1 MTKYR
6 WIIVFAILGC
16 SAKSLTAQVI
26 SNKTVQRGVEAFY
39 MADFEA
45 AKSLLQEAVIDAP
58 LAGQDLFY
66 AHLYIAFSNIRLERD
81 LDAVRLHFL
90 RAIKIKP
97 DLELD
102 PMKIPPD
109 LYDRFAAVRRATISS
124 IVIITQP
131 PTASA
136 VVIDPETEV
145 VSNKPT
151 PAIFRNV
158 LEGTYQVLVSKEGFH
173 TWARDVTVAA
183 GVSDTLSI
191 TLLKK
196 KKTFFAKAW
205 PYGAGAV
212 AAGAIIYAATQPR
225 GRGTETPPMK
235 PDLPGPPER
244 P

>member
-1 MTKYR
+1 MTKQNR
-6 WIIVFAILGC
+6 TIAFILLICLAGT
-16 SAKSLTAQVI
+16 LPAQVI
-26 SNKTVQRGVEAFY
+26 SNKTVKRGIDAFY

-90 RAIKIKP
+90 RAIKVKP
-97 DLELD
+97 GLELD

-109 LYDRFAAVRRATISS
+109 LYDRFAAVRRETISS
-124 IVIITQP
+124 IVVITQP
-131 PTASA
+131 TNASA

-145 VSNKPT
+145 VSNKSTPT
-151 PAIFRNV
+151 IFRNL
-158 LEGTYQVLVSKEGFH
+158 LEGTYQVLISKGGFH
-173 TWARDVTVAA
+173 TWTRDVQVAA

-196 KKTFFAKAW
+196 KKSFFAKAW

-212 AAGAIIYAATQPR
+212 AAGAVIFAITQPR
-225 GRGTETPPMK
+225 GESAESPPLK
-235 PDLPGPPER
+235 PDLPGPPQR